1 MPRPS
6 STVRTEPIR
15 RRMDDVGK
23 WLMIATLFGLLSLA
37 LWVAYEQWIRVIISV
52 PAWGWALM
60 AFGGGL
66 SVVVGGG
73 LMALIFYSSRM
84 GYDDPPKV
92 VEPDDKSDH

>member
-6 STVRTEPIR
+6 STVQTEPAR
-15 RRMDDVGK
+15 RRVDDMGR
-23 WLMIATLFGLLSLA
+23 WLVITTLLGLLA
-37 LWVAYEQWIRVIISV
+37 LTLWTVYEQWIRVVVSV

-60 AFGGGL
+60 ALGGSL

-84 GYDDPPKV
+84 GYDDPPEV
-92 VEPDDKSDH
+92 VEPDEKLN

>member
-15 RRMDDVGK
+15 HRVYDMGK
-23 WLMIATLFGLLSLA
+23 WLVMTTLLGLLALT
-37 LWVAYEQWIRVIISV
+37 LWVAYEQWIRVIVSV

-92 VEPDDKSDH
+92 VEPDE

>member
-6 STVRTEPIR
+6 STVRTEPEQR
-15 RRMDDVGK
+15 RADDMGK
-23 WLMIATLFGLLSLA
+23 WLVTTTLLGLLALT
-37 LWVAYEQWIRVIISV
+37 LWVAHAQWIRVIVSV

-92 VEPDDKSDH
+92 VEPDDK

>member
-1 MPRPS
+1 MGQPS
-6 STVRTEPIR
+6 STVRREPVR
-15 RRMDDVGK
+15 RRVDDMGR
-23 WLMIATLFGLLSLA
+23 WLVITTLLGLLA
-37 LWVAYEQWIRVIISV
+37 MMLWIVHEQWIRVIVSV

-60 AFGGGL
+60 VFGSVL

-92 VEPDDKSDH
+92 VEPDDKLSH